1 MESESLP
8 RKIFTLC
15 KTLVRKLVFRVLR
28 AGPMPSHIAVIM
40 DGNRRYAKRNR
51 LNEGAGHDA
60 GAMALFYLIT
70 YCYELGIKYI
80 TAYAFSTDNFRR
92 KPQEVGKIM
101 SLLRESMALLTKITK
116 HQPVRVHFAGNLEL
130 LSAELRDGARKL
142 MEATADYSKIV
153 VTICVCYCCS
163 DEILNSV
170 EESVLEKYY
179 NHSYI
184 RDSHD
189 DNDNDDNDG
198 KNTITLVDIEKHM
211 YMAVTPEPDILIR
224 TAHEHRLSNFLQW
237 QTSYTQLASLPID
250 FPELNSWQLTWVILD
265 FQRNY
270 DYLARKKLQ
279 R

>member
-1 MESESLP
+1 MESEPLS
-8 RKIFTLC
+8 RKIFTVC

-28 AGPMPSHIAVIM
+28 TGPMPSHIAVIM

-60 GAMALFYLIT
+60 GAMALFYLIN

-101 SLLRESMALLTKITK
+101 SLLRESIALLTKITK
-116 HQPVRVHFAGNLEL
+116 NQPVRVHFAGNLEL

-142 MEATADYSKIV
+142 MEATAEYSKIV

-163 DEILNSV
+163 DEILHSV
-170 EESVLEKYY
+170 EQSCLQKYY
-179 NHSYI
+179 KHSYV

-189 DNDNDDNDG
+189 DENGERDV
-198 KNTITLVDIEKHM
+198 ITLVDIEKHM
-211 YMAVTPEPDILIR
+211 YMAVTPDPDILIR

-237 QTSYTQLASLPID
+237 QTSYCQLASLPVD
-250 FPELNSWQLTWVILD
+250 FPELNSWQLTWVILN
-265 FQRNY
+265 FQRSY
-270 DYLARKKLQ
+270 KYLARKKLQ

>member
-1 MESESLP
+1 MEREPLS
-8 RKIFTLC
+8 RKIFTIC

-28 AGPMPSHIAVIM
+28 IGPMPSHIAVIM
-40 DGNRRYAKRNR
+40 DGNRRYAKRNH

-92 KPQEVGKIM
+92 KP
-101 SLLRESMALLTKITK
+101 
-116 HQPVRVHFAGNLEL
+116 VHFAGNLEL

-142 MEATADYSKIV
+142 MEATAEYSKIV

-163 DEILNSV
+163 DEILHSV
-170 EESVLEKYY
+170 EQSCLEKYY
-179 NHSYI
+179 KRSNI
-184 RDSHD
+184 RESHV
-189 DNDNDDNDG
+189 DNNDENGERDVI
-198 KNTITLVDIEKHM
+198 KLVDIEKHM
-211 YMAVTPEPDILIR
+211 YMVVTPDPDILIR

-237 QTSYTQLASLPID
+237 QTSYCQLASLPID

-270 DYLARKKLQ
+270 KYEEHPMLHSTR
-279 R
+279 